1 MPKTASPAVDALD
14 DVLEHPVPPAII
26 LDIGFRPEHYPRHR
40 PLVET
45 GRAQVI
51 GIEADPL
58 AIAARSIPGTP
69 HHWIR
74 AILGDGQPGT
84 LHITRDP
91 ACTSLLDPDADL
103 TDAFTALGCSAPSGR
118 YHVQEKLPVQ
128 TTRLDDITPLPT
140 PDLIRIDI
148 QGGELAALSHGLTSL
163 EHALIVDCAAAFVPL
178 YRHQPLFGDMQRFLA
193 DQGFLF
199 HKFLDVGGRALK
211 PMRLADPHAPISQM
225 LWADAIFV
233 RDFTRLDRLSD
244 RQLLKLAALL
254 HQIYHSMDLALLVL
268 REYDRRRGGHLGRNY
283 GQYLATP
290 RAPLPLYL
298 TRQEG

>member
-1 MPKTASPAVDALD
+1 MTPAPPVDALED
-14 DVLEHPVPPAII
+14 ILEHPVPALTI
-26 LDIGFRPEHYPRHR
+26 LEIGFRPEQRERHH
-40 PLVET
+40 PLIERGT
-45 GRAQVI
+45 AQII

-58 AIAARSIPGTP
+58 AVAARSLPATP
-69 HHWIR
+69 HHWVR
-74 AILGDGQPGT
+74 AILGDGRPGV

-91 ACTSLLDPDADL
+91 ACTSLLEPNPDL
-103 TDAFTALGCSAPSGR
+103 TDPFTALGASTPSGR
-118 YHVQEKLPVQ
+118 YHVQERLPVQ
-128 TTRLDDITPLPT
+128 TTRLDDITPLPA

-148 QGGELAALSHGLTSL
+148 QGGELAALAHGPQCL
-163 EHALIVDCAAAFVPL
+163 EHALIVDCTSAFVPL
-178 YRHQPLFGDMQRFLA
+178 YRHQPLFGDLQRFLT

-211 PMRLADPHAPISQM
+211 PMRLADPRAPISQM

-254 HQIYHSMDLALLVL
+254 HQIYQSMDLALLVL
-268 REYDRRRGGHLGRNY
+268 RDHDRRRGGRLGQIY
-283 GQYLATP
+283 GRYLATP
-290 RAPLPLYL
+290 RAPGPLYL

>member
-1 MPKTASPAVDALD
+1 MTPSPQIDALD
-14 DVLEHPVPPAII
+14 DVLDHPVPSLTI
-26 LDIGFRPEHYPRHR
+26 LEIGFRPEQRHRHR
-40 PLVET
+40 PLVAT
-45 GRAQVI
+45 GRAHLV

-58 AIAARSIPGTP
+58 AIAARNIPGSP
-69 HHWIR
+69 HHWVR

-91 ACTSLLDPDADL
+91 ACTSLLEPDPDLA
-103 TDAFTALGCSAPSGR
+103 DAFTSLGSSAPSGR

-128 TTRLDDITPLPT
+128 TTRLDDITPLPA

-148 QGGELAALSHGLTSL
+148 QGAELAALEHGPSSL
-163 EHALIVDCAAAFVPL
+163 EHALIIDCAAAFVPL

-199 HKFLDVGGRALK
+199 HKFLDIGGRALK
-211 PMRLADPHAPISQM
+211 PMRLANPHAPISQM

-254 HQIYHSMDLALLVL
+254 HQIYQSMDLALLVL
-268 REYDRRRGGHLGRNY
+268 REHDRRNGGHLGHSY
-283 GQYLATP
+283 GRYLATP
-290 RAPLPLYL
+290 RAPSPLYL
-298 TRQEG
+298 TRQES